1 LTKKKKIKR
10 VGGRDEKE
18 ILRFSKNNPWKRD
31 FLFKIFIGHER
42 DMEVKSLGPFEKM

>member
-1 LTKKKKIKR
+1 

-31 FLFKIFIGHER
+31 FLFKVFIGHDER